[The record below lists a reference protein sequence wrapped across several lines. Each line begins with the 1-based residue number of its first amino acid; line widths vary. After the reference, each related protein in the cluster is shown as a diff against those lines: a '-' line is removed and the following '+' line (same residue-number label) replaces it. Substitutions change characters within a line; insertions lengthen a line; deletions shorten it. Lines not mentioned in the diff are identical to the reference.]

1 MKKDK
6 KINAIESR
14 LDAYFKLSSALALK
28 PVSHAKT
35 IMPLGVAMFGALS
48 AMDAQIV
55 YSGPQNV
62 SCALGGGAS
71 RCYANIDGVG
81 GNDFEIIRNPA
92 VGNVFIQ
99 VDEKIVGADF
109 AINGFNAQLV
119 GRYVYPFALAAD
131 AVIGVGGPWAFQTGQ
146 ANSLSEL
153 NGAYPN
159 HKWEN
164 LAPGTTRF
172 LGIRGIKDGGTKYG
186 WIRLTKNGFGNYT
199 IVDWAYNST
208 TDASI
213 KAGQTTTT
221 GAAADLSLTMS
232 SNNTTP
238 AKGATVTFTLTVS
251 NAGPSAATNASI
263 KNIVP
268 AGLSFVAGSQTGPGT
283 LVNTDPA
290 GTGLRWNG
298 FSIPSGGSVQLT
310 FQATVVGLGNITN
323 FAQVQSSAEPDP
335 DSTPG
340 NKN

>member
-55 YSGPQNV
+55 YSGAQNV
-62 SCALGGGAS
+62 SCALGGNGD
-71 RCYANIDGVG
+71 RCFANIDGVG
-81 GNDFEIIRNPA
+81 GNDFEIIRNHA
-92 VGNVFIQ
+92 LGNIFIQ
-99 VDEKIVGADF
+99 VDEVPGGGF
-109 AINGFNAQLV
+109 AINGFNAKVV
-119 GRYVYPFALAAD
+119 GIYVYPYALAAD
-131 AVIGVGGPWAFQTGQ
+131 AVIGVGGPWGFQSGQ
-146 ANSLSEL
+146 ANSLSEFK
-153 NGAYPN
+153 GIPN
-159 HKWEN
+159 FKWAA

-251 NAGPSAATNASI
+251 NAGPSAATSASI

-298 FSIPSGGSVQLT
+298 LSIPSGGSVQLT

>member
-28 PVSHAKT
+28 PVSNAKT

-62 SCALGGGAS
+62 SCGLSGNS
-71 RCYANIDGVG
+71 NRCYANIDGVG
-81 GNDFEIIRNPA
+81 GNDFEIHRNNA
-92 VGNVFIQ
+92 FVDQFIQ
-99 VDEKIVGADF
+99 VDEVPGGGF
-109 AINGFNAQLV
+109 AINGFNAKVV
-119 GRYVYPFALAAD
+119 GIYVYPYALAAD
-131 AVIGVGGPWAFQTGQ
+131 AVIGVGGPWGFQSGQ
-146 ANSLSEL
+146 ANSLSEI

-159 HKWEN
+159 DKWTA

-172 LGIRGIKDGGTKYG
+172 LGIRGVKDGGTKYG
-186 WIRLTKNGFGNYT
+186 WIRLTKKGFGNYT

-208 TDASI
+208 TDAPI

-238 AKGATVTFTLTVS
+238 AKGTTVTFTLTVS
-251 NAGPSAATNASI
+251 NAGPSAATSASI

-290 GTGLRWNG
+290 GTGLLWNG
-298 FSIPSGGSVQLT
+298 LSIPSGGSVQLT
-310 FQATVVGLGNITN
+310 FQATVVSLGNITN
-323 FAQVQSSAEPDP
+323 FAQVQSSADPDP